1 MIDKNEFMWG
11 LNPLPEDECLA
22 VWGARAIFLRGELD
36 FLPDRQQALG
46 SETARRLLG
55 KWIARTAL
63 PRLKKHIRENRWD
76 SASREVFE
84 LNIGPCTLKA
94 SPNGSHGYMYL
105 TATLRGSESVPDG
118 KWSNTFMP
126 KIGELVMAKV
136 NDIGKCRVLGYFKE
150 DGRIG
155 VVAKPVH
162 PPKWYVRQKGA
173 WAMSRLFGAEI
184 EKFTRTHRK
193 KEASDGEKDI

>member
-1 MIDKNEFMWG
+1 MIDTNQFMWG
-11 LNPLPEDECLA
+11 LHPLPEGEYLA
-22 VWGARAIFLRGELD
+22 VWGARAIFQHRELD
-36 FLPDRQQALG
+36 FLHDRQQALG
-46 SETARRLLG
+46 SEKARALLG

-105 TATLRGSESVPDG
+105 TATLRGSETVPDG

-184 EKFTRTHRK
+184 EKITRTHRK